1 MTVYFY
7 QATDRSGKLIEGNI
21 DAADYRL
28 AIQKVR
34 GLNYFPIRVS
44 EHKTKSG
51 FSLNLNLAGLR
62 FFPKISHKQLLAFTQ
77 QLATLVSSGLTLDK
91 SLSVLVKLAEG
102 EALRS
107 TLIDIQ
113 NRVHSGS
120 TFADALNRYP
130 DTFSKL
136 YINMVRAGETGGILG
151 PVLLRLADFLE
162 NSQELKNN
170 IQSALVYPV
179 LLTLVGGAAI
189 VVLMTVVIP
198 KFAVIF
204 ADLEQSLP
212 LPTMLLLATSE
223 FIGNYWWALLLLLA
237 GGIVSLNMYLKTAA
251 GKHRWDSLLLKLP
264 LFGALV
270 QKIEVSR
277 FSRTMATLL
286 NSGVPILQSLS
297 VVHSILG
304 NSVIAASM
312 DGLHKGLK
320 GGKGISGPLQRA
332 ALFPP
337 MAIHMI
343 TVGEETGTLE
353 EMLNKIADAYDKE
366 VARSIKSLISLIEPL
381 MILIMGMAVGF
392 IVISMLMAIFSI
404 NDVPL

>member
-7 QATDRSGKLIEGNI
+7 QATDRTGKVIEGNI
-21 DAADYRL
+21 DAPDYRL

-34 GLNYFPIRVS
+34 GLNYFPIQVS
-44 EHKTKSG
+44 EQKIKNG
-51 FSLNLNLAGLR
+51 FSLNLDFSGFRL
-62 FFPKISHKQLLAFTQ
+62 FPKISHKQLLAFTQ

-91 SLSVLVKLAEG
+91 SLSVLVKLADG
-102 EALRS
+102 EAIRS
-107 TLIDIQ
+107 TLTDIQ
-113 NRVHSGS
+113 KRVHSGS

-130 DTFSKL
+130 NIFSKL
-136 YINMVRAGETGGILG
+136 YLNMIRAGETGGILG
-151 PVLLRLADFLE
+151 PVLLRLSDFLE
-162 NSQELKNN
+162 SSEELKNN
-170 IQSALVYPV
+170 IRSALVYPI

-204 ADLEQSLP
+204 SDLDQGLP
-212 LPTMLLLATSE
+212 LPTMLLLATSD
-223 FIGNYWWALLLLLA
+223 FIGKYWWALILLLV
-237 GGIVSLNMYLKTAA
+237 GGIVSLSRYLKTEA

-277 FSRTMATLL
+277 FSRTMAALL

-297 VVHSILG
+297 VVQSILG

-312 DGLHKGLK
+312 DSLHKGLK
-320 GGKGISGPLQRA
+320 GGKGISTPLQKA
-332 ALFPP
+332 DLFPP
-337 MAIHMI
+337 MAVHMI

-353 EMLNKIADAYDKE
+353 EMLTKIADNYDKE
-366 VARSIKSLISLIEPL
+366 VARAIKSLISLIEPL
-381 MILIMGMAVGF
+381 MILIMGAAVGF
-392 IVISMLMAIFSI
+392 IVISMLMAVFSI